1 MVRVARLVIAL
12 AAAGALAGPA
22 WAQGTWVGHRPPC
35 KLSTG
40 HYLINGAVM
49 QLKQAVE
56 ARFPDQR
63 LSRLAEARKILL
75 QAMTTG
81 GQADNPAAWYYLGR
95 YYVEGPDPSGADS
108 AFRRALALAPDCAS
122 DIAIYEA
129 PLAAIALS
137 EALRLWGASQRDSA
151 IAAFALARS
160 LAPGDAG
167 VPLYEA
173 LMFASLGEP
182 DAAARWLD
190 EGTQAVTDTTHAQR
204 LKQAEL
210 EVARAY
216 ETRAYQHE
224 PAVASAART
233 RVARD
238 SMPGPI
244 ARDSALLARI
254 IAEVGGLRAS
264 GGRLTPQS
272 LQDFQRDSTAL
283 SERLAAERRAAD
295 SLTVAAAAESTAAT
309 TALEPAL
316 RCYRRLLE
324 HYPGDVNA
332 AMQML
337 RLQAATGNRAALDSL
352 VQRVSAAPAADAP
365 TLVQAALG
373 LLGDGLPGPAAGL
386 LEAALTRNVNDQRA
400 LTVLVHAYHALGRAT
415 PLADVAHRLLALEPL
430 NPASARAMA
439 LAWDLAGQADSTARY
454 LALADTGLAW
464 NVTIS
469 QFTPGARATS
479 VSGTVR
485 NVVGRPLAAMAL
497 MFEFLDPA
505 GTVLFRQAAA
515 VPALA
520 PGGREAIQVRVE
532 QGGAVAWRYRRE

>member
-1 MVRVARLVIAL
+1 MVRVARLVLAL

-40 HYLINGAVM
+40 HYLINGAM
-49 QLKQAVE
+49 LQLKQAVE

-63 LSRLAEARKILL
+63 RSRLDQARQVLM
-75 QAMTTG
+75 QALATG
-81 GQADNPAAWYYLGR
+81 GQANNPAAWYYLGR
-95 YYVEGPDPSGADS
+95 YYAEVPDPTGADS
-108 AFRRALALAPDCAS
+108 AFRRALALAPDCAA
-122 DIAIYEA
+122 DVAAYEA

-137 EALRLWGASQRDSA
+137 EALRLWSATQRDSA
-151 IAAFALARS
+151 VAAFALARS
-160 LAPGDAG
+160 LAPNDAG

-173 LMFASLGEP
+173 LMYASLGEP
-182 DAAARWLD
+182 DSAARWLD
-190 EGTQAVTDTTHAQR
+190 EGARGVTDTTHAQR
-204 LKQAEL
+204 LKQAAL

-216 ETRAYQHE
+216 ETRAFQRE

-254 IAEVGGLRAS
+254 LADVGGLRAG

-272 LQDFQRDSTAL
+272 LQNFQRDSTTL
-283 SERLAAERRAAD
+283 TERLAAERRAAD
-295 SLTVAAAAESTAAT
+295 SLTIAAAAESTAAT
-309 TALEPAL
+309 AALEPAL
-316 RCYRRLLE
+316 RYYRRFLE
-324 HYPGDVNA
+324 RYPDDTDA
-332 AMQML
+332 ALQLIRL
-337 RLQAATGNRAALDSL
+337 RAATGHRAALDSL
-352 VQRVSAAPAADAP
+352 VQRMSAAPAADAP
-365 TLVQAALG
+365 ALTQAGLG
-373 LLGDGLPGPAAGL
+373 LLGDGFPGPAATL
-386 LEAALTRNVNDQRA
+386 LEAALARNANNQRA
-400 LTVLVHAYHALGRAT
+400 LMVLVHAYHALGRGTA
-415 PLADVAHRLLALEPL
+415 LADVARRLLALEPL

-439 LAWDLAGQADSTARY
+439 LAWDLAGQTDSTARY

-469 QFTPGARATS
+469 QFTPGERATS
-479 VSGTVR
+479 VSGAVR
-485 NVVGRPLAAMAL
+485 NVTGRPLPATAL
-497 MFEFLDPA
+497 TFEFLDAA

-515 VPALA
+515 IPALA
-520 PGGREAIQVRVE
+520 PGGREPIQLRVE